1 MKPPML
7 SFFPDNKK
15 SNYIKCA
22 IYTSFD
28 GPVIELG
35 FLYWEDCLKKESKDW
50 WVAIVTNHASN
61 YPFTFVNRSK
71 YFTSKGSW
79 DTFEF
84 NRPLWRKNIEVICCE
99 KNSQIRKGSS
109 KLSILNGTQ
118 KKINDILDMFIWRE
132 TDDKNRS
139 RSVALHWRHL
149 DLCDLCF
156 CHAD

>member
-84 NRPLWRKNIEVICCE
+84 NRPLWRKNIEVICC
-99 KNSQIRKGSS
+99 KKKQPDTKRKF
-109 KLSILNGTQ
+109 KVV
-118 KKINDILDMFIWRE
+118 DIEWDPKE
-132 TDDKNRS
+132 DK
-139 RSVALHWRHL
+139 RHIGYVYL
-149 DLCDLCF
+149 ERDR
-156 CHAD
+156 